1 MNPKPEH
8 SALYVLSKHRLRVH
22 EQGEQWPTSSLCPQI
37 PSLGRHRNSSSV
49 FQRIE
54 GLGPRLYQRLQRE
67 QRGILP
73 AWSSCLPSSDSH
85 CRHGLHKVITTDRPQ
100 QAKPITMLRINQA
113 LAQTQTFEFVMLL
126 TQRCS
131 SHLQLLFCIL
141 TMMLVI
147 PRC

>member
-1 MNPKPEH
+1 MRFLSTDCMCRSRENNGRLPPF
-8 SALYVLSKHRLRVH
+8 VL
-22 EQGEQWPTSSLCPQI
+22 I

-54 GLGPRLYQRLQRE
+54 GSGPRPCQRLQRE

-85 CRHGLHKVITTDRPQ
+85 CRHGLHTVITTDRPQ
-100 QAKPITMLRINQA
+100 QAKPITMLGINQA
-113 LAQTQTFEFVMLL
+113 LAQTQAFESVMLL
-126 TQRCS
+126 TQRCT
-131 SHLQLLFCIL
+131 SHLQSLFCTL

-147 PRC
+147 PRF